1 MLKKAVQQGRSEQ
14 LTIVLPS
21 LLVDIFWDSPDE
33 SPTARVQRGSSETA
47 RCASTGDSPGPLLA
61 DFFSILLEEIA
72 DQLYSLFWRGSSMNE
87 MRREIFEQ
95 AHPGLVGTQQ
105 NHGLLCFQR

>member
-1 MLKKAVQQGRSEQ
+1 MFVWQDRAYNERGCFQACSFTLSYAG
-14 LTIVLPS
+14 L
-21 LLVDIFWDSPDE
+21 DE